1 MSDTPDEGQEP
12 AETTPAPAEA
22 PRPRV
27 AQTTAI
33 QRADDGTKSIEFSDP
48 DDGVI
53 EIIQQRTN
61 PSVPGRSGDASD
73 EE

>member
-12 AETTPAPAEA
+12 AETTPVPAEA

-33 QRADDGTKSIEFSDP
+33 QRADDSTKSTEFSDP
-48 DDGVI
+48 GDGAV

-61 PSVPGRSGDASD
+61 PSVPDRSDDASD